1 MNNSMAVQDG
11 AILESKSKIMS
22 KIKKVIYYLT
32 KRSFD
37 IACSIIGLVFMI
49 PLTLIVKISYILTGD
64 FQSIFYTQK
73 RIGKNGK
80 EFNFFKF
87 RSMIPNADLEL
98 EKLLKE
104 NKDLKNEYQLN
115 KKLRNDPRITKMGDI
130 LRKTSL
136 DELPQVLNILK
147 GDMTVIGNRPY
158 LPREK
163 KDMGKSFD
171 IIVKTKPGLTG
182 YWQVS
187 GRSDTTFKKRLELE
201 EYYSLHAG
209 LKLDIKIFFKTFAVV
224 LFKKGAK

>member
-49 PLTLIVKISYILTGD
+49 PLTVIVKISYILTGD
-64 FQSIFYTQK
+64 FKSIFYTQK

-115 KKLRNDPRITKMGDI
+115 KKLKNDPRITKMGDI

>member
-64 FQSIFYTQK
+64 FKSIFYTQK

-98 EKLLKE
+98 EKILKE

-115 KKLRNDPRITKMGDI
+115 KKLKNDPRITKMGDI

-147 GDMTVIGNRPY
+147 GDMTFIGNRPY

-224 LFKKGAK
+224 LLKKGAK

>member
-115 KKLRNDPRITKMGDI
+115 KKLKNDPRITKMGDI

>member
-1 MNNSMAVQDG
+1 MNNSMVVQDG

-22 KIKKVIYYLT
+22 KIKSVIYYLT

-49 PLTLIVKISYILTGD
+49 PLILIVKISYILTGD
-64 FQSIFYTQK
+64 FKSIFYTQK

-87 RSMIPNADLEL
+87 RSMIPDADLVL

-104 NKDLKNEYQLN
+104 NKKMRKEYQLN
-115 KKLRNDPRITKMGDI
+115 KKLKNDPRITKMGNV

-163 KDMGKSFD
+163 KDMGSYYED
-171 IIVKTKPGLTG
+171 IVKTKPGLTG
-182 YWQVS
+182 FWQCS
-187 GRSDTTFKKRLELE
+187 LRSRGTFEERLKLE
-201 EYYSLHAG
+201 KEYSEKASL
-209 LKLDIKIFFKTFAVV
+209 LLDIKIFFKTFIVV
-224 LFKKGAK
+224 LFGKGAE

>member
-11 AILESKSKIMS
+11 ALLESKSKVMS

-49 PLTLIVKISYILTGD
+49 PLILIVKISYILTGD
-64 FQSIFYTQK
+64 FKSIFYTQK

-87 RSMIPNADLEL
+87 RSMIPNADLVL

-104 NKDLKNEYQLN
+104 NKDLRKEYQLN
-115 KKLRNDPRITKMGDI
+115 KKLRNDPRITKMGNI

-187 GRSDTTFKKRLELE
+187 GRSDTTFKRRLELE

>member
-1 MNNSMAVQDG
+1 MNNSMVVQDG

-64 FQSIFYTQK
+64 FKSIFYTQK

-115 KKLRNDPRITKMGDI
+115 KKLKNDPRITKMGDI

-182 YWQVS
+182 LWQVS

>member
-11 AILESKSKIMS
+11 ALLESKSKVMS

-49 PLTLIVKISYILTGD
+49 PLILIVKISYILTGD
-64 FQSIFYTQK
+64 FKSIFYTQK

-87 RSMIPNADLEL
+87 RSMIPDADLVL

-104 NKDLKNEYQLN
+104 NKKMRKEYQLN
-115 KKLRNDPRITKMGDI
+115 KKLKNDPRITKMGNV

-163 KDMGKSFD
+163 KDMGNSFD
-171 IIVKTKPGLTG
+171 IIVQTKPGLTG

-187 GRSDTTFKKRLELE
+187 GRSDTTFKRRLELE
-201 EYYSLHAG
+201 EYYSRHAG